1 MMSVDDLNAAAM
13 KLILHAGNCR
23 ENIQLAMQNLDDI
36 DVCENYLEIANQEIL
51 LAHRSQ
57 TQVIQDTIEENFS
70 PNLLFIH
77 AQDTVMTVNSE
88 LITARYIINAYKKLI
103 DKMKG

>member
-1 MMSVDDLNAAAM
+1 M
-13 KLILHAGNCR
+13 
-23 ENIQLAMQNLDDI
+23 AMQNLDDI